1 MVEAASNVSA
11 HSVRDVLLVHGDAVG
26 VVGAGA
32 GYVDSLGFYV
42 GFETVGEFR
51 SFTASVFRISWV
63 FKVKITQNLVAVR
76 CR

>member
-1 MVEAASNVSA
+1 MVEAASDIGA

-32 GYVDSLGFYV
+32 GYVDSLGFYD

-51 SFTASVFRISWV
+51 CFTASNFRISWV
-63 FKVKITQNLVAVR
+63 FKVEITQNLVAIR